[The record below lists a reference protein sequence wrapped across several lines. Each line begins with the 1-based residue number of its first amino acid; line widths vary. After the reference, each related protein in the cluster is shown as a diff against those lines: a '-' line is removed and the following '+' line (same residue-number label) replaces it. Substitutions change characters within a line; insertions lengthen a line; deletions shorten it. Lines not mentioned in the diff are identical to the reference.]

1 MVVHIMPNTEGRISP
16 FEGLRYYDLKRWKIA
31 GEVLNNVE
39 DGVIPYNFEDRFY
52 EWPLPQSEIDKSNG
66 VLIQNEN
73 Y

>member
-1 MVVHIMPNTEGRISP
+1 MPNTEGRISP